1 MWGVVLFTRSQFSH
15 TSPVT
20 SAKWMWRAVWWG
32 GRERCMNDVC
42 GSHMRVI
49 VISVSSGSN
58 RLSSLSHILCK
69 SFVLC
74 CVVLC
79 CFSSSHTVWRRIHSL
94 RLLLASESAIPSWFI
109 NLSKLCELHPRLVFD
124 LLERIHIV
132 QKSSINTDRVRFYT
146 FRWKLRQ
153 MSSMYS
159 FIMKWTRL
167 LTLHGVLFSYKS
179 SPANASAHADIC
191 DVILWCVC
199 VCL

>member
-1 MWGVVLFTRSQFSH
+1 MCVLHTWGSLWYLCPPALIVSHLSH
-15 TSPVT
+15 TSCV
-20 SAKWMWRAVWWG
+20 
-32 GRERCMNDVC
+32 N
-42 GSHMRVI
+42 H
-49 VISVSSGSN
+49 
-58 RLSSLSHILCK
+58 LSY
-69 SFVLC
+69 
-74 CVVLC
+74 VVLC

-146 FRWKLRQ
+146 FRWKLLQ
-153 MSSMYS
+153 MSSTYS

-167 LTLHGVLFSYKS
+167 LTLDGVLFSYKS
-179 SPANASAHADIC
+179 SPANASAHEDIC

-199 VCL
+199 VCVFKHIHHQGRSPASRPCTIHCWVRCR